1 MKISI
6 YTKMVWAWQIISNFA
21 KLSDFVA
28 NCVFENFTEIS
39 LFSARIMRWF
49 EECYSKGR
57 EKGGKRAKKINKKK
71 KKKVAATFESNQVN
85 LRISSSHCTISFFFF
100 SLRQL
105 RHRLPSE
112 RHRDV
117 NIVSWTIVPLVF
129 NWIFSNDI
137 AIELR
142 HQWNF
147 LPPHPFSHAT
157 SYKAD
162 SLWTSFSSNNRGNIA
177 TDFSSIFLWN
187 KWNWREK

>member
-1 MKISI
+1 MISS
-6 YTKMVWAWQIISNFA
+6 QIALFN
-21 KLSDFVA
+21 
-28 NCVFENFTEIS
+28 FENFTEIS
-39 LFSARIMRWF
+39 LFPARIMRWF
-49 EECYSKGR
+49 WWMLSQSPRERREE
-57 EKGGKRAKKINKKK
+57 KKK
-71 KKKVAATFESNQVN
+71 KIAATFESKQVN
-85 LRISSSHCTISFFFF
+85 LRISSSHCTISFLFF

-117 NIVSWTIVPLVF
+117 NIVSPGPSFHSVF

-142 HQWNF
+142 HRWNF
-147 LPPHPFSHAT
+147 LPPRPFSHAT

-162 SLWTSFSSNNRGNIA
+162 ALWTPFSSNNRGNIA

-187 KWNWREK
+187 EREK

>member
-1 MKISI
+1 MISS
-6 YTKMVWAWQIISNFA
+6 QIALFN
-21 KLSDFVA
+21 
-28 NCVFENFTEIS
+28 FENFTEIS
-39 LFSARIMRWF
+39 LFPARIMRWF
-49 EECYSKGR
+49 WWMLSQSPRERREE
-57 EKGGKRAKKINKKK
+57 KKK
-71 KKKVAATFESNQVN
+71 KKTAATFESKQVN

-117 NIVSWTIVPLVF
+117 NIVSPGPSFHSVF

-142 HQWNF
+142 HRWNF
-147 LPPHPFSHAT
+147 LPPRPFSHAT

-162 SLWTSFSSNNRGNIA
+162 ALWTPFSSNNRGNIA
-177 TDFSSIFLWN
+177 TDFSSIFLRN
-187 KWNWREK
+187 GREK

>member
-1 MKISI
+1 MAW
-6 YTKMVWAWQIISNFA
+6 TWQIIPNFA

-28 NCVFENFTEIS
+28 NCAFQFWKFYRDFIIPRENNAMVLMNVIAKP
-39 LFSARIMRWF
+39 ARK
-49 EECYSKGR
+49 E
-57 EKGGKRAKKINKKK
+57 GGKKK
-71 KKKVAATFESNQVN
+71 KIAATFESKQVN

-117 NIVSWTIVPLVF
+117 NIVSPGPSFHSVF

-142 HQWNF
+142 HRWNF
-147 LPPHPFSHAT
+147 LPPRPFSHAT

-162 SLWTSFSSNNRGNIA
+162 ALWTLFSSNNRRNIA

-187 KWNWREK
+187 GREK

>member
-1 MKISI
+1 MISS
-6 YTKMVWAWQIISNFA
+6 QIAFFN
-21 KLSDFVA
+21 
-28 NCVFENFTEIS
+28 FENFTEIS
-39 LFSARIMRWF
+39 LFPARIMRWF
-49 EECYSKGR
+49 EECYRKAR

-71 KKKVAATFESNQVN
+71 KVAATFESKQVN

-147 LPPHPFSHAT
+147 LSPRPFSHAT

-162 SLWTSFSSNNRGNIA
+162 SL
-177 TDFSSIFLWN
+177 
-187 KWNWREK
+187 

>member
-1 MKISI
+1 MISS
-6 YTKMVWAWQIISNFA
+6 QIALFN
-21 KLSDFVA
+21 
-28 NCVFENFTEIS
+28 FENFTEIS
-39 LFSARIMRWF
+39 LFPARIMRWF
-49 EECYSKGR
+49 WWMLSQSPRERREE
-57 EKGGKRAKKINKKK
+57 KKK
-71 KKKVAATFESNQVN
+71 KIAATFESKQVN

-117 NIVSWTIVPLVF
+117 NIVSPGPSFHSVF

-142 HQWNF
+142 HRWNF
-147 LPPHPFSHAT
+147 LPPRPFSHAT

-162 SLWTSFSSNNRGNIA
+162 ALWTPFSSNNRGNIA

-187 KWNWREK
+187 GREK

>member
-1 MKISI
+1 MISS
-6 YTKMVWAWQIISNFA
+6 QIALFN
-21 KLSDFVA
+21 
-28 NCVFENFTEIS
+28 FENFTEIS
-39 LFSARIMRWF
+39 LFPARIMRWF
-49 EECYSKGR
+49 WWMLSQSPR
-57 EKGGKRAKKINKKK
+57 ERREGKKK
-71 KKKVAATFESNQVN
+71 KKIAATFESKQVN

-117 NIVSWTIVPLVF
+117 NIVSPGPSFHSVF

-142 HQWNF
+142 HRWNF
-147 LPPHPFSHAT
+147 LPPRPFSHAT

-162 SLWTSFSSNNRGNIA
+162 ALWTLFSSNNRRNIA

-187 KWNWREK
+187 GREK